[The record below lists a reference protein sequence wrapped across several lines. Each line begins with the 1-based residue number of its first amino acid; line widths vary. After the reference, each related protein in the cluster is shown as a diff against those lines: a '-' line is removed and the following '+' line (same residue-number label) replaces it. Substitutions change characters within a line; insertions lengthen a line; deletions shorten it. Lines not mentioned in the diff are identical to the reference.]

1 MDKYWIIQ
9 VISNFQKE
17 STKIRQFGDKMYLEV
32 TKVAISWGDSLCLKV
47 YYFIFWVDERQNL
60 KECNLE
66 LTKQSLSKIAFRI
79 KNLPESLIFVR
90 I

>member
-32 TKVAISWGDSLCLKV
+32 TKVAISCDSLCLKV
-47 YYFIFWVDERQNL
+47 YYFYIL
-60 KECNLE
+60 G
-66 LTKQSLSKIAFRI
+66 
-79 KNLPESLIFVR
+79 
-90 I
+90 